1 MKKLLT
7 DNIGL
12 KVLALVAA
20 TILWLVVVNVDD
32 PVIEKRFSGIS
43 VEVTNDEAITGQNKT
58 YEILDGSDT
67 VTVIVKGKRSILDQ
81 MSKDYIKATADIK
94 NLTIMDTVPIEVRST
109 RLSDRLESI
118 VSTTKNLKVHIED
131 LDRKQVMITVAATG
145 TVNAGSVLGTVKP
158 DVNILTVSGP
168 VSVVRNIVA
177 ARAEIDVTGLGKD
190 VSTTAVVHL
199 YDANDEMITDPRVQ
213 STVTS
218 VHVDAQILETKEVE
232 ITAVTSGSPAEG
244 YALTGVLSCDPAR
257 IRVAG
262 KGSTYQELS
271 RLVIPE
277 SAVSVAGATE
287 DVRQIVNIN
296 NYLPEGIRLAEDD
309 FDGNVEVYAQIEQ
322 LMSIEVEVPVE
333 NISIINVP
341 EGYKIRYNLGNYHF
355 AKGQYKKAEEDYHK
369 ALMHLIPYEKEC
381 PVKVN
386 LALSMINQLSDDE
399 WESFLAAESADDMD
413 AKARHVE
420 ETLQTA
426 RSVLIE
432 DGCAHADDEEG
443 HDEQAQI
450 LKDEIDELL
459 KKSGGQGGDEDNDQG
474 GSD

>member
-232 ITAVTSGSPAEG
+232 ITAVTSGNPAEG

-287 DVRQIVNIN
+287 DVRKIVNIN

-341 EGYKIRYNLGNYHF
+341 EGYKAQLVDIGPTKRIEIQGIS
-355 AKGQYKKAEEDYHK
+355 AT
-369 ALMHLIPYEKEC
+369 LMQVNASLITGTIDAA
-381 PVKVN
+381 V
-386 LALSMINQLSDDE
+386 LSPRITDQ
-399 WESFLAAESADDMD
+399 D
-413 AKARHVE
+413 A
-420 ETLQTA
+420 
-426 RSVLIE
+426 SN
-432 DGCAHADDEEG
+432 
-443 HDEQAQI
+443 
-450 LKDEIDELL
+450 
-459 KKSGGQGGDEDNDQG
+459 DEDAVHAGSNDGLVSFTVPTGISTVGQTYMEVILTPVSAEG
-474 GSD
+474 EAASE